1 MKKETLKLLKENN
14 LGLKRGSL
22 SFSCSDKWI
31 AIAKRLKKE
40 IHAGIDGDLEH
51 IGSTAIEGLKAKPI
65 IDFLLMYQGDN
76 ISNETIKQLERIGFT
91 YKGDILSKVNKT
103 DCKYGRHFFAFYDD
117 EKTIDFVHIHALP
130 KGDSQAKELIT
141 FRDELR
147 DNPSKVELYN
157 RFKQKHADEKTSR
170 EVYRIAKSD
179 LVKALVN
186 NTDCSIQ

>member
-1 MKKETLKLLKENN
+1 MKNEIFKLLYEHNI
-14 LGLKRGSL
+14 GLKRGNL
-22 SFSCSDKWI
+22 SFSCSDKWMTI
-31 AIAKRLKKE
+31 ARKLKKE
-40 IHAGIDGDLEH
+40 IQAGIDGDLEH
-51 IGSTAIEGLKAKPI
+51 IGSTAIKGLKAKPI

-76 ISNETIKQLERIGFT
+76 ISNQTIKQLERIGFT

-103 DCKYGRHFFAFYDD
+103 HCKYGRHFFALYDD

-157 RFKQKHADEKTSR
+157 RFKQKHVDEKTLR
-170 EVYRIAKSD
+170 EVYRTSKSD
-179 LVKALVN
+179 LVKALVKD
-186 NTDCSIQ
+186 TT